1 MAPGVGRQS
10 QTDVRERFQAG
21 QGGRSFDS
29 ALLPHFL
36 PCLRL
41 LLRTWASLPDG
52 LLTPAKCPQVLAI
65 SASTVAFIFLH
76 QRPPGVT
83 ARCAHTKHL
92 MALRFFPALTSGREQ
107 RWHFG
112 GSSATSGSGSGYSL
126 KHDGQTILTT
136 ARPLALLLPCG
147 RRRAR
152 RLG

>member
-1 MAPGVGRQS
+1 MSG
-10 QTDVRERFQAG
+10 RFQARERG
-21 QGGRSFDS
+21 RGPGPGLPRQPRQGLGFLVRGRAGLS
-29 ALLPHFL
+29 A
-36 PCLRL
+36 
-41 LLRTWASLPDG
+41 G

-65 SASTVAFIFLH
+65 SASTVAFSFLH
-76 QRPPGVT
+76 QRPRGVT

-126 KHDGQTILTT
+126 KHDGQTILTI
-136 ARPLALLLPCG
+136 ARPPAILLPCW
-147 RRRAR
+147 RRLAR